1 MSWRYTVLRRETSWN
16 RCVRTCNKVSPYKIN
31 NSLLCTKL
39 QKSGYLE
46 KSQSPDDKRFFG
58 FRLTQMAVSLEN
70 NFQEISDNMNSV
82 LTRGF
87 SDQEIVL
94 FERMLSRARE
104 NFESELTGEKS

>member
-1 MSWRYTVLRRETSWN
+1 
-16 RCVRTCNKVSPYKIN
+16 
-31 NSLLCTKL
+31 
-39 QKSGYLE
+39 
-46 KSQSPDDKRFFG
+46 
-58 FRLTQMAVSLEN
+58 VSLEN

-104 NFESELTGEKS
+104 NFEAELTGEKS